1 MAKKMLTSKGGD
13 AAAASYGH
21 GRGRS
26 KIHPRSPSESNLPRR
41 MAFESAAEQRLG
53 ALSTSSVNFAPSGSG
68 GGGGGGGGHVT
79 MLKNRVL
86 YHSRSDFREQE
97 ARV

>member
-1 MAKKMLTSKGGD
+1 MAKKMLKGD
-13 AAAASYGH
+13 AASSTSSSYGYSGKG
-21 GRGRS
+21 GRSNS

-41 MAFESAAEQRLG
+41 MAFESSAAAESRLG
-53 ALSTSSVNFAPSGSG
+53 GNLSTSAVNFAPS
-68 GGGGGGGGHVT
+68 GGGGHVT

>member
-1 MAKKMLTSKGGD
+1 MAKKMLKGD
-13 AAAASYGH
+13 AASSTSSSYGYSK
-21 GRGRS
+21 GRSNS

-41 MAFESAAEQRLG
+41 MAFESSAAESRLG
-53 ALSTSSVNFAPSGSG
+53 GNLSTSAVNFAPS
-68 GGGGGGGGHVT
+68 GGGGHVT

>member
-1 MAKKMLTSKGGD
+1 MAKKMLKGD
-13 AAAASYGH
+13 AASSTSSSYGYSK
-21 GRGRS
+21 GRS

-41 MAFESAAEQRLG
+41 MAFESSAESRLG
-53 ALSTSSVNFAPSGSG
+53 GNLSTSAVNFAPS
-68 GGGGGGGGHVT
+68 GGGGGHVT

>member
-1 MAKKMLTSKGGD
+1 MAKKMLKGDASTSSSYGYSSKGG
-13 AAAASYGH
+13 
-21 GRGRS
+21 RS
-26 KIHPRSPSESNLPRR
+26 SKVHPRSPSESNLPRR
-41 MAFESAAEQRLG
+41 MAFESMAAESSRLG
-53 ALSTSSVNFAPSGSG
+53 GTLSTSSVNFAPSGG
-68 GGGGGGGGHVT
+68 QVT

>member
-1 MAKKMLTSKGGD
+1 MAKKMLKGD
-13 AAAASYGH
+13 ASSSSTYGYNSKS
-21 GRGRS
+21 RS

-41 MAFESAAEQRLG
+41 FESEPRLG
-53 ALSTSSVNFAPSGSG
+53 GNLSTSAVNFAPSGS
-68 GGGGGGGGHVT
+68 GGGHVT